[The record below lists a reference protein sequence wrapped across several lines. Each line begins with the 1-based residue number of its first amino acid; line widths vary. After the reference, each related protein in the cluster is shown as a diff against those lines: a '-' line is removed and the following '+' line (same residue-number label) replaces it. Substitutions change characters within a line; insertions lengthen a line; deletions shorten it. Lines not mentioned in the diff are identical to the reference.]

1 MSQSNNIFIPISI
14 LFAGAMVAIAVIFV
28 GTSNGNQAL
37 TAQPGQPGAPAAGPQ
52 GGGDRSQWANAAIHR
67 AYAEEL
73 GLDADA
79 LVSCFEAGTH
89 AERVAGSTQEGAA
102 NGGSGTPYFVINGIP
117 LSGAQPFQVFAEV
130 IELALAGETGDA
142 SVSVDESGW
151 PTLGIDS
158 APVTIVEY
166 SDYACPFCKRFA
178 TQTKPQ
184 IVEEYI
190 ESGQVRFVRKDFIAV
205 GGNKAAEAAHCAGDQ
220 GAYWEYHDLLM
231 ARQ

>member
-1 MSQSNNIFIPISI
+1 
-14 LFAGAMVAIAVIFV
+14 MVAIAVIFV
-28 GTSNGNQAL
+28 GTNNSNQAA
-37 TAQPGQPGAPAAGPQ
+37 TGQPGPAAQPSAQ
-52 GGGDRSQWANAAIHR
+52 QAGGDRSLWANAAVHR

-73 GLDADA
+73 GLDADE
-79 LVSCFEAGTH
+79 LVACFEAGTH
-89 AERVAGSTQEGAA
+89 ANRVAQSTQEGAA

-117 LSGAQPFQVFAEV
+117 LSGAQPFQVFSEV

-142 SVSVDESGW
+142 AVSVDEAGW
-151 PTLGIDS
+151 PTLGDDN

-166 SDYACPFCKRFA
+166 SDFACPFCARFA

-184 IVEEYI
+184 IVEQYI

-220 GAYWEYHDLLM
+220 GAYWEYHDLLI